1 MTRLLSST
9 CVVPVDD
16 GATSSDLHPLPAG
29 TSQSVFHVAII
40 MDGNGRWAKTRGM
53 LRQMGHYYGV
63 EAARRVIEAA
73 PGAGISHLTLF
84 GFSTEN
90 WRRPAGEVAY
100 LMNLLRQYLRR
111 DVEKLQENNVR
122 LAVIGD
128 REGLPADIAA
138 LIAAAE
144 RGTADNTGLTLT
156 IALNYGGRA
165 EIVSSVRDLA
175 RDIAA
180 GKLQPD
186 EINEACLAAR
196 LQSASL
202 PDPDLL
208 VRTSGEQ
215 RISNFLL
222 WQIAYTEMVFVDRL
236 WPDFG
241 SADLLR
247 AVEIYRHRHRRFGAV

>member
-9 CVVPVDD
+9 GVVPVDD
-16 GATSSDLHPLPAG
+16 GTSSSGLHAVPAG
-29 TSQSVFHVAII
+29 SSQSSFHVAII
-40 MDGNGRWAKTRGM
+40 MDGNGRWAKARGM
-53 LRQMGHYYGV
+53 LRQMGHYYGA

-90 WRRPAGEVAY
+90 WQRPAGEVAY
-100 LMNLLRQYLRR
+100 LMGLLRNYLRR

-122 LAVIGD
+122 LIVIGD
-128 REGLPADIAA
+128 RDGLPADIAS
-138 LIAAAE
+138 LIDAAE
-144 RGTADNTGLTLT
+144 SRTRDNTGLTLS

-165 EIVSSVRDLA
+165 EIVSCVRELA
-175 RDIAA
+175 RDIVA
-180 GKLQPD
+180 GRLRPD
-186 EINEACLAAR
+186 EIDEACLAGR
-196 LQSASL
+196 LQSAFM

-241 SADLLR
+241 AADLLD
-247 AVEIYRHRHRRFGAV
+247 AVAAYRHRHRRFGAL